1 MRTGKQ
7 TFMPGCAILLLAAF
21 VWAHHAYAGD
31 PEGKPAWTI
40 KAKNK
45 LENFTEV
52 MGNTLIYTRD
62 GDYITVIDPKA
73 GAVKWE
79 KKIDGFKESAF
90 RIIWNDNMYIY
101 GTKKEMVALNLAD
114 GTEKYRFAM
123 NKDVDPT
130 DYVDYLNTENGALIN
145 FKNAVGFYDLTNGKE
160 LWVRKDKGMNAASY
174 KVFKNGNFLAF
185 YSKNV
190 AMIDY
195 KTGADI
201 WTRNDQGFTPS
212 MYNQIG
218 NGNFFA
224 FYEKDV
230 RLIDFTTGKDLFSAG
245 EESNKDL
252 KYQYVWEPEN
262 PDTPILFFLKNKTT
276 LVSGKDGKVL
286 WTFAAK
292 GSKDRGGVKEDKTC
306 AEFVGNALVV
316 YLEKTIACVN
326 WTNGK
331 ETWKEDF
338 KDKDDVTD
346 AVVFTMTDEN
356 NKPTAGLISFAGT
369 LLKFDAATAEK
380 SWKNPDGAIP
390 TDIFRSSQDKGTL
403 GSLKDGVFF
412 GDIIKI
418 LPIDGN
424 DYMVVS
430 YRLKLLSRTSG
441 MHFYRVDM
449 STGKVK
455 WHRHEPYVSIGAIL
469 GMTLENL
476 LGGALYGPVIFKDL
490 DAFYVQTVGVNQWL
504 SLKDGQELWKL
515 KENLMQSMVYFSK
528 PLEGR
533 DIVSQWRYQQSQAH
547 MNLNHE
553 PIIDNGVVYLQ
564 GKEKIW
570 AIDIKTGKELWKCG
584 INGNVVQAPNST
596 EKRMILKDG
605 VIYCKTGYYLD
616 ENIVNGTRV
625 EKPQVFYNQGD
636 FGYIAVD
643 VKTGKVLWKYQD
655 YDGNDP
661 EYLYGFKF
669 SKDELEK
676 GKNSECKLKNLKVGT
691 IYNIVERENYRMF
704 VGQDGLAGVA
714 YGTDNPCK
722 SSWRI
727 KGNIKNLIDIHNLKT
742 GKNHSVFFIDDM
754 KRFLVNMDKDLYY
767 FDETGQKVLWKA
779 KTGGETKLSLSSG
792 YVFDR
797 DGKELKAYK
806 LAE

>member
-1 MRTGKQ
+1 MSKGKQ
-7 TFMPGCAILLLAAF
+7 TCMFGCAVWLLAAF
-21 VWAHHAYAGD
+21 IWTNRADAGD
-31 PEGKPAWTI
+31 PEGKPAWTL

-79 KKIDGFKESAF
+79 KKIEGFKESAF

-114 GTEKYRFAM
+114 GSEKYRFAM

-130 DYVDYLNTENGALIN
+130 DYVDFINTENGALIN

-201 WTRNDQGFTPS
+201 WMRNDQGFTPS
-212 MYNQIG
+212 MYNQLG

-230 RLIDFTTGKDLFSAG
+230 RLIDFTTGKDLYAAG
-245 EESNKDL
+245 EAAYSDL
-252 KYQYVWEPEN
+252 KYQYVWDPEN
-262 PDTPILFFLKNKTT
+262 PDTPILLFLKNKTE

-286 WTFAAK
+286 WTIAAK

-316 YLEKTIACVN
+316 YLEKTIAGIN
-326 WTNGK
+326 WTDGK
-331 ETWKEDF
+331 ETWKVDV
-338 KDKDDVTD
+338 KDKDDVADAVLFKLTD
-346 AVVFTMTDEN
+346 AKEI
-356 NKPTAGLISFAGT
+356 PTAGLISFAGT

-380 SWKNPDGAIP
+380 LWKNPDGAIP
-390 TDIFRSSQDKGTL
+390 TDIIRSSQDKRTL
-403 GSLKDGVFF
+403 GALADGVFF

-418 LPIDGN
+418 LPIEGN
-424 DYMVVS
+424 DFMVVS
-430 YRLKLLSRTSG
+430 YRFKILSRTSG

-455 WHRHEPYVSIGAIL
+455 WHRHEPNINVGAVL
-469 GMTLENL
+469 GYKLENM
-476 LGGALYGPVIFKDL
+476 LGQHLHGPFLFPDL
-490 DAFYVQTVGVNQWL
+490 NGFYVCTSLGVQWL
-504 SLKDGQELWKL
+504 NLSDGQQLWML
-515 KENLMQSMVYFSK
+515 KEYSFVLSMMYYTK
-528 PLEGR
+528 PAEGL
-533 DIVSQWRYQQSQAH
+533 DIVSLWKYQQSQAYI
-547 MNLNHE
+547 NLNHE
-553 PIIDNGVVYLQ
+553 PIIDNGVVYTQ

-584 INGNVVQAPNST
+584 INGNVVQLPN
-596 EKRMILKDG
+596 EKRMFLKDG

-643 VKTGKVLWKYQD
+643 AKTGKVLWKYQD

-669 SKDELEK
+669 SKDDLEK

-691 IYNIVERENYRMF
+691 IFNIVERENYRMF

-714 YGTDNPCK
+714 FGADNPCK

-727 KGNIKNLIDIHNLKT
+727 KGNIKNIMDIHNLKT
-742 GKNHSVFFIDDM
+742 GKNHSVFFMDDM

-767 FDETGQKVLWKA
+767 FDEAGQKVLWKA
-779 KTGGETKLSLSSG
+779 KAGGQTKLSLANG
-792 YVFDR
+792 LIFDV